1 MRSKNHRSRRP
12 EVKRAKAAT
21 PAQIDRMRDRYVEM
35 IAMARKFDL
44 YPSAMIDKAHSLLTR
59 HWGNS
64 DWASRAAIL
73 KTVDWLLKVAMIH
86 PAPAARE
93 VRSAPTAPMAA
104 ARPAMVRRSRPSA
117 SGR

>member
-1 MRSKNHRSRRP
+1 MPSRNRNTLRP
-12 EVKRAKAAT
+12 EKRAKAAT

-35 IAMARKFDL
+35 IAMARKFDPH
-44 YPSAMIDKAHSLLTR
+44 PSAMIDKAHRLLTR

-86 PAPAARE
+86 PAPAPKEAHP
-93 VRSAPTAPMAA
+93 APAAPMPAN
-104 ARPAMVRRSRPSA
+104 RLAMVRRSR
-117 SGR
+117 RT